1 MVEIRS
7 KKASTL
13 RRLRGQSPEPPSSP
27 RRSTTFLRSQS
38 LIASSDEEDLE
49 PVLNERQRAELAQ
62 IDLPS
67 SLTLLPT
74 YPSASSTLNQLIP
87 TVQSTS
93 GPSVVNRE
101 VLNTSATVQTTNVAE
116 PAPLQTSNVSTLNVN
131 AIEHLA
137 QM

>member
-7 KKASTL
+7 KKAATL
-13 RRLRGQSPEPPSSP
+13 RKLRGQSPEPPSSP
-27 RRSTTFLRSQS
+27 RRSSTFLRSQS

-62 IDLPS
+62 IDLP

-101 VLNTSATVQTTNVAE
+101 VLNTSATVQTTNVA
-116 PAPLQTSNVSTLNVN
+116 
-131 AIEHLA
+131 
-137 QM
+137 